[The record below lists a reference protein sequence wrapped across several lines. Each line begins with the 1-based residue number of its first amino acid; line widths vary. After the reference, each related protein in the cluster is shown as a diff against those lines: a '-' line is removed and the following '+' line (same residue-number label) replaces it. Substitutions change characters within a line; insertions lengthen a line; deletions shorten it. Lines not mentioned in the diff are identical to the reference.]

1 VCAKLPGTVIFV
13 TNEVG
18 MGIVPENPASRL
30 YRDIA
35 GRCNQI
41 IASHA
46 DVVVFMISGLPLHIK
61 GEKIE

>member
-1 VCAKLPGTVIFV
+1 
-13 TNEVG
+13 

-46 DVVVFMISGLPLHIK
+46 DVVVFMISGLPLRINPSSAESHWM
-61 GEKIE
+61 